1 MANPGYITGD
11 TAILAD
17 GEAWIALNSTTL
29 TSDTAYITFTSGY
42 NDAGQDVGG
51 VQAWDQY
58 MDLVMICYVRAASA
72 ANSRTCY
79 LSLNGSSTNADYDIQ
94 QFKGNGSSATAPTSE
109 SHVLFPLLIANNS
122 TANAFSV
129 AVAQFF
135 DINSGKWKSWL
146 VQSASEFV
154 TEGDV
159 CLSAGTFLK
168 QDPLTSIKVWPSSGD
183 LKDESR
189 IDLFGILPSMLSVGT
204 VA

>member
-109 SHVLFPLLIANNS
+109 STTAGVDPFNRLWVRWLQRQPQVSVEFPYSWILE
-122 TANAFSV
+122 SV
-129 AVAQFF
+129 Y
-135 DINSGKWKSWL
+135 
-146 VQSASEFV
+146 
-154 TEGDV
+154 
-159 CLSAGTFLK
+159 AGWRFQLC
-168 QDPLTSIKVWPSSGD
+168 G
-183 LKDESR
+183 
-189 IDLFGILPSMLSVGT
+189 VG
-204 VA
+204 VG